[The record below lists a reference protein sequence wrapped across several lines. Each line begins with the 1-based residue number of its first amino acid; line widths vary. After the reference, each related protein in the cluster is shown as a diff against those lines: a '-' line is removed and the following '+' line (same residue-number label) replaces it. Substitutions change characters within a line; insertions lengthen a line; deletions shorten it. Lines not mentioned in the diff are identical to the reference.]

1 MSKRGRT
8 SSVTGRQDDDGES
21 SDVPLSEPNKKKRKM
36 DPVSINYFFFQFSVK
51 MPHFF

>member
-21 SDVPLSEPNKKKRKM
+21 SDVLLIEPLRKRKKL
-36 DPVSINYFFFQFSVK
+36 DPVRIVGWVWQN
-51 MPHFF
+51 